1 MKKKKKKNILVI
13 LGGNSK
19 EREVSLNSGKA
30 CFQAIRKLGYK
41 AKLFDPANFFLNEI
55 DSSKVDLIFNAL
67 HGEFGE
73 DGVAQSFFEYLRI
86 PYTHSG
92 VISSMNAMDKEVSK
106 KIFLENKILTPNSFA
121 IEKPNF
127 KKKNLINKLVTKHQ
141 LTFPIVVKPTNEG
154 SSIGVKI
161 CKNLK
166 SLNLETKNLFK
177 KYDNLIFEKFIG
189 GQEVQVAVMNGKG
202 LGAIELIPS
211 RKFYDYK
218 AKYYKSAKTTHV
230 MPANISKK
238 KHKEVLKIAEKA
250 HKALE
255 CRGVTRSDFKF
266 FKNKFYLLEINTQP
280 GMTDLSLV
288 PEIARYSGMNFDK
301 LVEEIILDASL
312 NK

>member
-1 MKKKKKKNILVI
+1 
-13 LGGNSK
+13 
-19 EREVSLNSGKA
+19 
-30 CFQAIRKLGYK
+30 LGYK

-121 IEKPNF
+121 IKKPNF

>member
-1 MKKKKKKNILVI
+1 MKKIKKKNILVI

-127 KKKNLINKLVTKHQ
+127 KKKN
-141 LTFPIVVKPTNEG
+141 
-154 SSIGVKI
+154 
-161 CKNLK
+161 
-166 SLNLETKNLFK
+166 
-177 KYDNLIFEKFIG
+177 
-189 GQEVQVAVMNGKG
+189 
-202 LGAIELIPS
+202 
-211 RKFYDYK
+211 
-218 AKYYKSAKTTHV
+218 
-230 MPANISKK
+230 
-238 KHKEVLKIAEKA
+238 
-250 HKALE
+250 
-255 CRGVTRSDFKF
+255 
-266 FKNKFYLLEINTQP
+266 
-280 GMTDLSLV
+280 
-288 PEIARYSGMNFDK
+288 
-301 LVEEIILDASL
+301 
-312 NK
+312 